1 MKRAVALPLL
11 ATMFVLMVLQT
22 TLPIQTS
29 EAASQITV
37 PRDYP
42 TIQSAIN
49 AASPGDTIKVL
60 PGTYDEQLIISND
73 LTLIGT
79 GDRVTIIQIPTK
91 LPDTAVNGDQYI
103 VDVRTGANVNMKGF
117 TISGLSSSSCPDLIG
132 INVME
137 SASLN
142 LAFSTIR
149 DCTRNGIFVEGDVTV
164 TWTTI
169 KDYRDQGIFGFGEGS
184 TIKASHSNI
193 VAAQKSENPSQIGI
207 LLDAGANGVIDHNRV
222 SLSSVAGSVA
232 KLTTTP

>member
-184 TIKASHSNI
+184 TIKASYSNI